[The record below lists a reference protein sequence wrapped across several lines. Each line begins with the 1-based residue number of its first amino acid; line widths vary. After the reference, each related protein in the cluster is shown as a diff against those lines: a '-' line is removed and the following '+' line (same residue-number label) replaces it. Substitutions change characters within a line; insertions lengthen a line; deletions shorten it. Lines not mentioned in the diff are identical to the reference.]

1 MKIHPV
7 GAELFHADRR
17 TDITKVIMA
26 FRNIANAPKENET
39 RNSVWA
45 ECGGYLYVYF
55 LKQFFVCGYHF
66 ALVRQNGIGVL
77 SSALFHHLWI
87 IAD

>member
-1 MKIHPV
+1 MKICPV

-45 ECGGYLYVYF
+45 ECGGYLYVYI
-55 LKQFFVCGYHF
+55 FF
-66 ALVRQNGIGVL
+66 
-77 SSALFHHLWI
+77 
-87 IAD
+87 